1 MTEPLP
7 STGCVSEAE
16 LVERARGG
24 DRAAFGELVDRYQV
38 AVYRTALAALRS
50 PEEAEDVAQEAFLAA
65 FRKIGAFRG
74 EASFKTWLLAI
85 TWRRALDRRKSVAEW
100 FSRFVAPPDGHFS
113 GPDDPPALEPSHE
126 KRLIDADLQNHV
138 WRLLH
143 KLPAKMRDVLLLSAT
158 GEHTFEEIAELLG
171 TPVGTVKWRASE
183 GRRLLKERLARLEAG
198 RA

>member
-1 MTEPLP
+1 
-7 STGCVSEAE
+7 VSEVE

-143 KLPAKMRDVLLLSAT
+143 KLPAKMRDVLLLAAT
-158 GEHTFEEIAELLG
+158 GEHTLEEIAELLG
-171 TPVGTVKWRASE
+171 VPVGTVKWRASE

>member
-1 MTEPLP
+1 
-7 STGCVSEAE
+7 VSEVE

-24 DRAAFGELVDRYQV
+24 DRVAFGELVDRYQG

-65 FRKIGAFRG
+65 FSKIGDFRG

-100 FSRFVAPPDGHFS
+100 FSRFVAPPDGHLS
-113 GPDDPPALEPSHE
+113 GDPAALEPSHE
-126 KRLIDADLQNHV
+126 KRLIDADLQNHLR
-138 WRLLH
+138 RLVH
-143 KLPAKMRDVLLLSAT
+143 KLPAKLRDVLLLAAT

-171 TPVGTVKWRASE
+171 IPVGTVKWRASE
-183 GRRLLKERLARLEAG
+183 GRRLLKERLARLGVGHA
-198 RA
+198 